1 VNLVIPPKLKLGE
14 LIGVVSPAS
23 PPKGEKSNQYNN
35 GLSYL
40 SKKGYRILEG
50 QFVKS
55 ENGYLAGTDEQRAF
69 DFNSMLKNPEIKAI
83 FCSRGGYGTPRI
95 LEKIDYRTARKS
107 PKIIVGYSD
116 ITALQLALFYRSRL
130 VTFSGPMVAIDM
142 NEGIHYFT
150 DNSLWGMITNT
161 ATTKIEFAKF
171 DDSVQIYTNG
181 IAEGRLLG
189 GCLSVISALVGSKY
203 LPRFKKAVL
212 FLEDIGEDLYKID
225 RYFAHLYYTGILKQL
240 RGIILGQFVDCATQS
255 QKESASE
262 FDQIIRK
269 YTKNLGIP
277 VVGNIP
283 YGHGKIKL
291 TFPIGSR
298 VRLNTFNGT
307 IQILEPVIN
316 EK

>member
-1 VNLVIPPKLKLGE
+1 MNLVIPPKLKLGE

-150 DNSLWGMITNT
+150 DNSL
-161 ATTKIEFAKF
+161 F
-171 DDSVQIYTNG
+171 
-181 IAEGRLLG
+181 
-189 GCLSVISALVGSKY
+189 
-203 LPRFKKAVL
+203 
-212 FLEDIGEDLYKID
+212 
-225 RYFAHLYYTGILKQL
+225 
-240 RGIILGQFVDCATQS
+240 
-255 QKESASE
+255 
-262 FDQIIRK
+262 
-269 YTKNLGIP
+269 
-277 VVGNIP
+277 
-283 YGHGKIKL
+283 
-291 TFPIGSR
+291 
-298 VRLNTFNGT
+298 
-307 IQILEPVIN
+307 
-316 EK
+316 